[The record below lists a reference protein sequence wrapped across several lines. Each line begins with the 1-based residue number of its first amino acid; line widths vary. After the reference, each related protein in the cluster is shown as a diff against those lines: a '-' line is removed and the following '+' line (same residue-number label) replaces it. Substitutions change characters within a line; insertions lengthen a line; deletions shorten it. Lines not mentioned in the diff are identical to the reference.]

1 MAPEQLEGKEV
12 DGRADI
18 FAFGA
23 VLYEMVTGKKAFAGE
38 SQASVIAAIL
48 EREPPRLTEI
58 EPVTPP
64 ALEHLVSGCL
74 SKDRDARWQS
84 AGDVERQLRWIAEG
98 GSTEAAPAA
107 LREKGRSGLVLAAL
121 VTIAAVSFGLWALLR
136 PAAPP
141 TTTRLSIALPP
152 GQELAGYHPL
162 AISRDGSRIVYA
174 ARDAEGTRL
183 YLRSVDEFEPRLLDG
198 TEGADQPF
206 FSPDGE
212 WVAFFAPGK
221 IQRISV
227 EGGNPILIAEAAG
240 GGEAPGGRMTRL
252 FSYPRTAP
260 DFCGC
265 RSAEARR
272 KH

>member
-1 MAPEQLEGKEV
+1 M
-12 DGRADI
+12 
-18 FAFGA
+18 
-23 VLYEMVTGKKAFAGE
+23 
-38 SQASVIAAIL
+38 
-48 EREPPRLTEI
+48 
-58 EPVTPP
+58 
-64 ALEHLVSGCL
+64 
-74 SKDRDARWQS
+74 
-84 AGDVERQLRWIAEG
+84 
-98 GSTEAAPAA
+98 
-107 LREKGRSGLVLAAL
+107 REKGRSGLVLAAL

-174 ARDAEGTRL
+174 ARDAEGSRL

-240 GGEAPGGRMTRL
+240 GGLRGGAWGEDDTIIFVSEDSSGLLRVPVGGDVLQAAWRRQHL
-252 FSYPRTAP
+252 RVP
-260 DFCGC
+260 
-265 RSAEARR
+265 ARR
-272 KH
+272 R